1 MNSDYAPIVK
11 KIRDEFDVN
20 TLLSLTETNSLER
33 RYANGRAYVPIV
45 YGLLVGNSL
54 IYAQRYGH
62 LQSRNFFLAS
72 VVLSYPLATVI
83 CKYLFGYQKLRD
95 LTKADYDTALS
106 SSVYN
111 NISENK
117 K

>member
-11 KIRDEFDVN
+11 KVRDEFNVN
-20 TLLSLTETNSLER
+20 TLLSTPETNALER

-45 YGLLVGNSL
+45 YGLLLGNSL
-54 IYAQRYGH
+54 IFAQRYGH

-95 LTKADYDTALS
+95 LTKADYDTAAS
-106 SSVYN
+106 SAVYKN
-111 NISENK
+111 LTDNK